1 MKSNVIKFYPSNA
14 SENPDLVLEQAI
26 GQFENILILGWNKEN
41 GLLDARASR
50 GMGGDILL
58 LIEQFKYKL
67 IRGDYKDEE

>member
-1 MKSNVIKFYPSNA
+1 MKSKVIKFYPSN
-14 SENPDLVLEQAI
+14 SSDNPNMVLEQAI
-26 GQFENILILGWNKEN
+26 GQYEEVLILGWDKN
-41 GLLDARASR
+41 GLINARASR